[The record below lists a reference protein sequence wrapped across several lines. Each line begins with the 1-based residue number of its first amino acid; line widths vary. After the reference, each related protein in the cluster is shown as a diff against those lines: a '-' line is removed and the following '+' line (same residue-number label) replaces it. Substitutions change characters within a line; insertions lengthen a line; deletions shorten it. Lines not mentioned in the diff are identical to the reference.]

1 MANILILGA
10 GTMGTAFSIPCSD
23 NNHKIFIVGTHLENK
38 FVDQV
43 NFKKKHPILN
53 CTIPRNVK
61 FVKLNKLKTIANG
74 KIDLIAIAVVSK
86 GIEWASKEL
95 SKIIKKN
102 TPILILTKGLDIY
115 KNKFEVM
122 PHKMERI
129 LKKNGIKKTNISI
142 AGGPCLAKNLSSK
155 INTSVIFANKDIK
168 SVKKISKLVS
178 TNYYHISYSRDVV
191 GVGLCSAI
199 KNIFSMAI
207 GSSVTHL
214 NASAGIFQ
222 QSINEMLILIKKL
235 KGKKETVMGL
245 AGVGD
250 LYVSAVGGRNSK
262 MGEYLGRGMTFTQV
276 KKIKMAKDT
285 VEGADLALKIGHKIK
300 KDFDNNKIPIMTSMI
315 NSICKNSILKIDWK
329 KF

>member
-1 MANILILGA
+1 
-10 GTMGTAFSIPCSD
+10 
-23 NNHKIFIVGTHLENK
+23 
-38 FVDQV
+38 
-43 NFKKKHPILN
+43 
-53 CTIPRNVK
+53 
-61 FVKLNKLKTIANG
+61 
-74 KIDLIAIAVVSK
+74 
-86 GIEWASKEL
+86 
-95 SKIIKKN
+95 
-102 TPILILTKGLDIY
+102 
-115 KNKFEVM
+115 
-122 PHKMERI
+122 
-129 LKKNGIKKTNISI
+129 
-142 AGGPCLAKNLSSK
+142 
-155 INTSVIFANKDIK
+155 
-168 SVKKISKLVS
+168 
-178 TNYYHISYSRDVV
+178 
-191 GVGLCSAI
+191 
-199 KNIFSMAI
+199 MAI

-285 VEGADLALKIGHKIK
+285 VEGADLALKIGYKIK